1 MGKIKAIN
9 ISNLDGENT
18 FYINQAI
25 LNKNKGIVNDRY
37 YGNFKNSYEQVTF
50 IESEKIDDFNKK
62 IKKKLDYKDFRR
74 NIITSGI
81 NLNKLL
87 NKKIQINNV
96 VFKIHELCQPCK
108 YLQNKL
114 EVKNLVKLLAFKSGV
129 RAEILMS
136 GEISIN
142 DQIKI
147 DKGLNIKSVLLP
159 FFFTLKSAAKRLSST
174 FFPNNSLKKGT
185 FLKFFSNKYNG
196 P

>member
-9 ISNLDGENT
+9 ISNLGGENT
-18 FYINQAI
+18 FYVNQAI

-62 IKKKLDYKDFRR
+62 IKNNLDYKDFRR

-96 VFKIHELCQPCK
+96 IFKIHELCQPCK

-129 RAEILMS
+129 RAEILIS

-147 DKGLNIKSVLLP
+147 IK
-159 FFFTLKSAAKRLSST
+159 
-174 FFPNNSLKKGT
+174 
-185 FLKFFSNKYNG
+185 
-196 P
+196 

>member
-9 ISNLDGENT
+9 ISNLVGENT

-62 IKKKLDYKDFRR
+62 IKKNLDYKDFRR

-81 NLNKLL
+81 DLNKTL

-96 VFKIHELCQPCK
+96 VFKVHELCQPCK

-114 EVKNLVKLLAFKSGV
+114 GLSNLVKLLAFKSGV
-129 RAEILMS
+129 RAEIIKS
-136 GEISIN
+136 GVISTH

-147 DKGLNIKSVLLP
+147 IK
-159 FFFTLKSAAKRLSST
+159 
-174 FFPNNSLKKGT
+174 
-185 FLKFFSNKYNG
+185 
-196 P
+196 

>member
-1 MGKIKAIN
+1 MAKIKAIN
-9 ISNLDGENT
+9 ISNLEGENT
-18 FYINQAI
+18 FYVNQAI
-25 LNKNKGIVNDRY
+25 LMKNKGIINDRY
-37 YGNFKNSYEQVTF
+37 YRNFKNSYEQVTF

-62 IKKKLDYKDFRR
+62 INKKIDYKDFRR

-81 NLNKLL
+81 DLNKTI

-136 GEISIN
+136 GELSLIHISE
-142 DQIKI
+142 
-147 DKGLNIKSVLLP
+147 P
-159 FFFTLKSAAKRLSST
+159 TRLR
-174 FFPNNSLKKGT
+174 
-185 FLKFFSNKYNG
+185 
-196 P
+196 

>member
-9 ISNLDGENT
+9 ISNLVGENT

-37 YGNFKNSYEQVTF
+37 YENFKNSYEQVTF

-62 IKKKLDYKDFRR
+62 INKKLDYKDFRR

-81 NLNKLL
+81 DLNKLL

-96 VFKIHELCQPCK
+96 VFKIHEICQPCK

-129 RAEILMS
+129 RAEILTS
-136 GEISIN
+136 GEILIN

-147 DKGLNIKSVLLP
+147 IK
-159 FFFTLKSAAKRLSST
+159 
-174 FFPNNSLKKGT
+174 
-185 FLKFFSNKYNG
+185 
-196 P
+196 

>member
-1 MGKIKAIN
+1 MSKIKAIN
-9 ISNLDGENT
+9 ISYLVGENT

-96 VFKIHELCQPCK
+96 VFRIHELCQPCK

-129 RAEILMS
+129 RAEILTS

-147 DKGLNIKSVLLP
+147 MK
-159 FFFTLKSAAKRLSST
+159 
-174 FFPNNSLKKGT
+174 
-185 FLKFFSNKYNG
+185 
-196 P
+196 

>member
-9 ISNLDGENT
+9 ISNLIGENT

-114 EVKNLVKLLAFKSGV
+114 GVKNLVKLLAFKSGV
-129 RAEILMS
+129 RAEILTS

-147 DKGLNIKSVLLP
+147 IK
-159 FFFTLKSAAKRLSST
+159 
-174 FFPNNSLKKGT
+174 
-185 FLKFFSNKYNG
+185 
-196 P
+196 